1 MKNHVSR
8 RSHLKIIPVPNDKCT
23 VSYMSIN
30 SNSDSNSNDNVDVN
44 VNVVNYTMHT
54 VATTT
59 LRTAFYGTWRAAIR
73 SKTFFCTDLV
83 SAAMPRRDRGGAV
96 CMWFPERRGRDRKG
110 ETKAPYLHIALFLLP
125 LRAACVY
132 CRTIVLLRHFRIGPH
147 RDIGM
152 D

>member
-30 SNSDSNSNDNVDVN
+30 SNSDSNSNDNVDVNVN

-83 SAAMPRRDRGGAV
+83 SAAMPRRGRGGAV
-96 CMWFPERRGRDRKG
+96 CMWFPERRGGATVKG
-110 ETKAPYLHIALFLLP
+110 NQRHSTCI
-125 LRAACVY
+125 LRCFCYPFGQHVFTA
-132 CRTIVLLRHFRIGPH
+132 GQ
-147 RDIGM
+147 
-152 D
+152 